1 MNTVLAMKFNLQLFA
16 DTKVPEGLVQKAWA
30 KQLFKEAE
38 RDNFF
43 NKFTGTT
50 ANSIIQVMSDLKK
63 DKGDKI
69 TVPLLMRLTGEGVE
83 GDNTLEGNEEALQFY
98 DFSVEVDQIRHAVR
112 LEGEMEEQKTQLN
125 LRTQAKEGLKVW
137 LREKIEATITAALV
151 ANPTA
156 EHTVFAGG
164 KSAENLLTPTD
175 IMTCDL
181 ISIAARKAKT
191 MTPKIRR
198 PVINGKEY
206 YIMLVDPY
214 QARDLKKDQR
224 WIDAAE
230 NCAERGSNNPIFTGM
245 LGVWDGVVVHEY
257 ENLPRT
263 TTGASSAVVGHAL
276 LLGCQAGVKA
286 IAKEPYWREKT
297 FDYGNKAGFATGM
310 IWGAGK
316 SVFNGKDFAV
326 VQAMTSSAND

>member
-1 MNTVLAMKFNLQLFA
+1 MNTVLAMKFNLQMFA
-16 DTKVPEGLVQKAWA
+16 ETSVPEGLVQKAWA

-38 RDNFF
+38 RENFF

-50 ANSIIQVMSDLKK
+50 ANSIIQVMTDLKK

-69 TVPLLMRLTGEGVE
+69 TVPLLMRLTGAGVT
-83 GDNTLEGNEEALQFY
+83 GDNKLEGNEEALQFY
-98 DFSVEVDQIRHAVR
+98 DFQVAVDQIRHGVC
-112 LEGEMEEQKTQLN
+112 LEGEFAEQKTQIN
-125 LRTQAKEGLKVW
+125 MRTQAKEGLKVW
-137 LREKIEATITAALV
+137 LREKIEADITAALI

-164 KSAENLLTPTD
+164 KTAENLLTPTD
-175 IMTCDL
+175 VMTCDL
-181 ISIAARKAKT
+181 ISVAARLAKT
-191 MTPKIRR
+191 ITPKIRR
-198 PVINGKEY
+198 PIVNGKEY
-206 YIMLVDPY
+206 YIMLLDPY
-214 QARDLKKDQR
+214 QARDIKKDPR
-224 WIDAAE
+224 YVDAIQ
-230 NCAERGSNNPIFTGM
+230 NCAERGVDNPIFTGM
-245 LGVWDGVVVHEY
+245 LGVYDGVVLHEY

-263 TTGASSAVVGHAL
+263 ATGASSAIVGHAL

-326 VQAMTSSAND
+326 VQVMTSSAND